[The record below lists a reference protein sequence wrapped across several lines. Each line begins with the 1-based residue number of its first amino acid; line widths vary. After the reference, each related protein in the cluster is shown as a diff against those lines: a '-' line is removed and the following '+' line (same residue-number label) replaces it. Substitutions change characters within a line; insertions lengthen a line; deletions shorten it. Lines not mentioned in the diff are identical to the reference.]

1 MSVAEPS
8 RLILH
13 LILAIGLLSS
23 GFGSILVKLS
33 GEAPSLVIAFYRMFS
48 ASVFL
53 LPFFILRNP
62 TKRKSHPTWLFV
74 SGIALALHFAF
85 WVSSLHHTS
94 VAVSTLLVNTSPV
107 LVSLF
112 SYFAFCE
119 RLTFAG
125 ISGIFLA
132 FLGGGLLFWHDLL
145 SLGDWRG
152 ATLALAGAAML
163 GLYLIAGRILRQEM
177 SLIEYVFPTYVL
189 ATTTLAGVVWTQDL
203 SLFGFSTKTYLFLLL
218 LGLVPQCVGHTSQN
232 WALKYL
238 SATFI
243 STLVLSEPI
252 IATVLAFWIL
262 SETIGKL
269 TLFGGITVGAGIFL
283 VARWGIT
290 SGQQIEVVAAVLCNE
305 SKIWIQQRRDT
316 DHLEGYWEFPGGKIE
331 SGELI
336 FEALSRELDEELHAK
351 LQLKPQ
357 DPFLTQ
363 EYTYPDRRVRIHFFL
378 VELEFEQSLGNGAWV
393 GINQLHKYRFP
404 PANNLVL
411 EKIRSLDRDSPR
423 QAEAISAQ

>member
-1 MSVAEPS
+1 MIISEPS
-8 RLILH
+8 RLSLY
-13 LILAIGLLSS
+13 LILTIGLLSS

-33 GEAPSLVIAFYRMFS
+33 GEAPSLVIAFFRMFS
-48 ASVFL
+48 ASLIL
-53 LPFFILRNP
+53 LPFFIFRNP
-62 TKRKSHPTWLFV
+62 TKRKRNPTWLLV

-119 RLTFAG
+119 RLTFTG
-125 ISGIFLA
+125 ISGVFLA
-132 FLGGGLLFWHDLL
+132 FLGSGLLFWNDLC

-152 ATLALAGAAML
+152 ATLALAGASML
-163 GLYLIAGRILRQEM
+163 GIYLITGRILRQEM
-177 SLIEYVFPTYVL
+177 SLIEYIYPTYVL
-189 ATTTLAGVVWTQDL
+189 ATTALAGVVWTQGL
-203 SLFGFSTKTYLFLLL
+203 SLFGFSAKTYLFLLL
-218 LGLVPQCVGHTSQN
+218 LGLVPQCVGHTAQN

-252 IATVLAFWIL
+252 IATVLAYWIL
-262 SETIGKL
+262 SETIGTL
-269 TLFGGITVGAGIFL
+269 TLVGGVTVGAGIFL

-290 SGQQIEVVAAVLCNE
+290 SGQQVEVVAAVLCNQ
-305 SKIWIQQRRDT
+305 SKVWIQQRRDT
-316 DHLEGYWEFPGGKIE
+316 DHLEGYWEFPGGKIK
-331 SGELI
+331 SGELL
-336 FEALSRELDEELHAK
+336 FEALLRELDEELHDK
-351 LQLKPQ
+351 LRLEPQ

-378 VELEFEQSLGNGAWV
+378 VELDSEQFLGNGTWV
-393 GINQLHKYRFP
+393 GMDQLHKYRFP
-404 PANNLVL
+404 PANDLVL
-411 EKIRSLDRDSPR
+411 EKIKSLDRDSSR
-423 QAEAISAQ
+423 QAETKLAQ